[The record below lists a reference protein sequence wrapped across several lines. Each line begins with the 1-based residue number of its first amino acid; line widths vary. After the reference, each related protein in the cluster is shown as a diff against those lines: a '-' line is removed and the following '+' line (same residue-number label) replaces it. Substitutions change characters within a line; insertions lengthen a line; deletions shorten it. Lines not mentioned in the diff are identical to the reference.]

1 LKKEIATLLL
11 FACIATAV
19 QAQVYN
25 QIDENGQITQR
36 DERNG
41 NFNPNRRDSVQ
52 NKEIP
57 RGVRAWTVDRLFG
70 DIRPTELDTMP
81 HLYQNTIFNTGIY
94 GEYNSIG
101 NNYSSRL
108 SRIVIDRPQTSQFFF
123 TQPYDYTTKEPDQ
136 FLFLNTL
143 SPYTNISYDN
153 CGNKQ
158 NGEDHID
165 AKFGINANKRLGLGF
180 DLDYHYARGYYQNQS
195 NSHFRASLY
204 GTYVGDRYQ
213 MHALFSTYHRKATE
227 NGGIGDD
234 RYITH
239 PESFDDQFSEE
250 EIPTVLSKNWNR
262 NNSIHLFLSHRY
274 NIGFYRKVKM
284 TEEEIKARQFAAASA
299 KDKEARE
306 NKNKEGDRNLGRK
319 GGKVAGDMPT
329 GRPENAR
336 IAGDLPKDGEKP
348 VMEDSTR
355 VRVESQQQLD
365 SLMAAQAQ
373 QDSIDATMKRVYVPV
388 TSFIHTLDIN
398 SYSRIYQAY
407 NSPTDYYLNT
417 FYKYNDEGKYGNDSI
432 YDKTKYVSF
441 KNTFAIALLEGF
453 NKYAKAGIKGFIS
466 YDHRKFQM
474 PDLDEGSDTYYM
486 NKWTEGHLSVGGQIS
501 KTQGKTLHYNVALE
515 TWVAGA
521 DAGSL
526 KVDFSTDLNFPLFG
540 DTVQLAAK
548 AYFHRLNPTF
558 FQRKYHSKHLWWDDS
573 DLSKETH
580 THIEGVFS
588 YPKTN
593 TQLRIAVDEIQN
605 YTYFGMDYNITESY
619 GRSGLTAGVYQESGN
634 INLLTAQLRQN
645 FRLGILNW
653 ENVIT
658 YQHSSNKEVLPV
670 PALNIF
676 TNLYL
681 KFKIAKV
688 LSVELGGDATFFTKY
703 YAPDYV
709 PQLGQFAIHMDKDN
723 RIELGNYPFVDV
735 YANFHLKRARFF
747 IMMSHVNNASGNKMI
762 FLAPHYPVNG
772 NVLRLG
778 VSWNFYN

>member
-417 FYKYNDEGKYGNDSI
+417 FYKYNDEGKYSNDSI

>member
-1 LKKEIATLLL
+1 MKKEIATLLL

-57 RGVRAWTVDRLFG
+57 RGVRAWTVDRQFG
-70 DIRPTELDTMP
+70 DIHPTELDTMP

-417 FYKYNDEGKYGNDSI
+417 FYKYNDEGKYSNDSI

>member
-1 LKKEIATLLL
+1 MKKETATLLL

-398 SYSRIYQAY
+398 SYNRIYQAY

-580 THIEGVFS
+580 THIEGIFS

>member
-1 LKKEIATLLL
+1 LKKETATLLL

-398 SYSRIYQAY
+398 SYNRIYQAY

-580 THIEGVFS
+580 THIEGIFS

>member
-1 LKKEIATLLL
+1 MKKEIATLLL

-57 RGVRAWTVDRLFG
+57 RGVRAWTVDRQFG

-180 DLDYHYARGYYQNQS
+180 DLDYYYARGYYQNQS

-274 NIGFYRKVKM
+274 NFGFYRKVKM

-580 THIEGVFS
+580 THIEGIFS

-709 PQLGQFAIHMDKDN
+709 PQLAQFAIHMDKDN

>member
-1 LKKEIATLLL
+1 MH
-11 FACIATAV
+11 
-19 QAQVYN
+19 AQVYN
-25 QIDENGQITQR
+25 QIDESGNITQR

-41 NFNPNRRDSVQ
+41 IFNPNSRDSVK

-57 RGVRAWTVDRLFG
+57 RGVHVWTVDRHFG
-70 DIRPTELDTMP
+70 DIRPAELDTMP
-81 HLYQNTIFNTGIY
+81 HLYQNTIFNTGVY

-101 NNYSSRL
+101 NNYTPRL
-108 SRIVIDRPQTSQFFF
+108 SRIFIDRKPTSNFYF

-136 FLFLNTL
+136 FLFVNTL

-165 AKFGINANKRLGLGF
+165 AKFAINANKRLGIGF
-180 DLDYHYARGYYQNQS
+180 DLDYYYARGYYQNQN
-195 NSHFRASLY
+195 NSHFRASFFGSY
-204 GTYVGDRYQ
+204 IGDQYQ
-213 MHALFSTYHRKATE
+213 MHTLFSTYHRKVSE
-227 NGGIGDD
+227 NGGITNDN
-234 RYITH
+234 YITH

-262 NNSIHLFLSHRY
+262 NNSIHFFLSHRY

-284 TEEEIKARQFAAASA
+284 TEAEIKARQFASASA
-299 KDKEARE
+299 KEKEA
-306 NKNKEGDRNLGRK
+306 KNRRGQEEDKNMGRK
-319 GGKVAGDMPT
+319 GGMIAGELPS

-336 IAGDLPKDGEKP
+336 IAGDLPKDGRKP
-348 VMEDSTR
+348 VITDSTR
-355 VRVESQQQLD
+355 IKVDSQEKMD
-365 SLMAAQAQ
+365 SLMAAQAH
-373 QDSIDATMKRVYVPV
+373 QDSIDATMKREYVPV
-388 TSFIHTLDIN
+388 TSFIHTLDFN
-398 SYSRIYQAY
+398 NYSRIYQAY

-417 FYKYNDEGKYGNDSI
+417 YYDYNDERKYSNDSI
-432 YDKTKYVSF
+432 YDQTKYLSV

-453 NKYAKAGIKGFIS
+453 NKYAKAGLKGFIS
-466 YDHRKFQM
+466 YEYRNFKM
-474 PDLDEGSDTYYM
+474 PDLAENGDAYFM
-486 NKWTEGHLSVGGQIS
+486 NKWTEGHLSIGGQLS
-501 KTQGKTLHYNVALE
+501 KTQGKAFHYNLGAE
-515 TWVAGA
+515 AWVVGP

-526 KVDFSTDLNFPLFG
+526 KLDFSTDVNFPLFG

-548 AYFHRLNPTF
+548 AFLHRLTPTF
-558 FQRKYHSKHLWWDDS
+558 FQKQYHSKHLWWDDT
-573 DLSKETH
+573 DFSKETH
-580 THIEGVFS
+580 THIEGLFT
-588 YPKTN
+588 YKKTH
-593 TQLRIAVDEIQN
+593 TQLRIAIDEIQN
-605 YTYFGMDYNITESY
+605 YTYFGINYDVTESY

-634 INLLTAQLRQN
+634 INLLTAQLKQD

-658 YQHSSNKEVLPV
+658 YQNSSNKDVLPV

-688 LSVELGGDATFFTKY
+688 LSVELGGDVTFFTKY
-703 YAPDYV
+703 YAPDYI
-709 PQLGQFAIHMDKDN
+709 PQLGQFAIQKNSDS
-723 RIELGNYPFVDV
+723 RIELGNYPYVDV

-747 IMMSHVNNASGNKMI
+747 VMMSHVNNSSGNKMT

-772 NVLRLG
+772 NILRFG

>member
-1 LKKEIATLLL
+1 MKKETATLLL

-57 RGVRAWTVDRLFG
+57 RGVRAWTVDRQFG
-70 DIRPTELDTMP
+70 DIHPTELDTMP

-319 GGKVAGDMPT
+319 GGKVAGDLPT

-348 VMEDSTR
+348 VMDDSTR

-580 THIEGVFS
+580 THIEGIFS